1 MPSAESYQ
9 AAALASLK
17 TTDPAEAPQSIDAT
31 APHAAHTPEMKLDE
45 SKLVIGDTEESAISD
60 NVEKELKPK
69 IEAAPKKTLE
79 QIAREKAAARQAKE
93 QDRPA
98 QGLQSKLGP
107 QGMHQLERAVANND
121 IRGVLSAFGMK
132 PGDVQFEATKDKLEE
147 VDAPKADP
155 RYEALEKKLAA
166 LENERQQEK
175 MTVGRSKALD
185 FTREMAKDP
194 AFELI
199 ADEPEAMDQALK
211 VVEDFIREHGEM
223 PAETREESIK
233 LGLELVNE
241 KYKKEAARWAK
252 VLTKVKKPDINQVE
266 SPELSTRAVSDV
278 GKSRTLT
285 NSTSSAPARPRTT
298 PRTEAEYH
306 AAAIA
311 ALKQIP

>member
-17 TTDPAEAPQSIDAT
+17 TTDPAEAPQSIDAM
-31 APHAAHTPEMKLDE
+31 APHEAHVPQMKLDE
-45 SKLVIGDTEESAISD
+45 SKLVVGDTEGLPEEEKSAIS
-60 NVEKELKPK
+60 EKPEKDLK
-69 IEAAPKKTLE
+69 PKKTLE
-79 QIAREKAAARQAKE
+79 QIAREKAAARMAKE
-93 QDRPA
+93 QERPV

-107 QGMHQLERAVANND
+107 QGMHQLNQAIERND
-121 IRGVLSAFGMK
+121 VRGILSALGVK

-147 VDAPKADP
+147 VDAPRADP

-175 MTVGRSKALD
+175 MTQGRSKALD

-233 LGLELVNE
+233 LGLELVSE
-241 KYKKEAARWAK
+241 KYKKEAERWAK
-252 VLTKVKKPDINQVE
+252 VLTKVKKPDITQSE
-266 SPELSTRAVSDV
+266 SPEQSTRAVSDV

-285 NSTSSAPARPRTT
+285 NSTSSAPVRPKTT
-298 PRTEAEYH
+298 PRTEADYH